1 MKRLCVFLTVLVCFC
16 IFTYTSAGDEYDMTE
31 DFRDELD
38 TFTDSLPD
46 VLQEDVGEYLRT
58 GDTAGL
64 LDESLSVSSVIGKI
78 WEQVKSAW
86 PTAVSIFFRLF
97 AVLLLSAIVRRMYST
112 FSRDGAGMPMEICF
126 SLCMVFAITPWMEN
140 ISAAGESY
148 LSALTTLI
156 DGVTPIAC
164 SLFVASGNLTAAA
177 TVNTSLMLVYTV
189 IQNVLQVFFLPIIR
203 LLFAMSI
210 VSYVGVGIRTDCLG
224 RFVRRLFTWLLSI
237 LTLILSLMIGIQH
250 SVALNVDSF
259 SVRTVKFALGSFIP
273 LVGNAISD
281 AIGTVA
287 GSLNMIKSACGAV
300 GVIATLILLL
310 PPLIY
315 TLLIRAALSA
325 AQGAAELLGC
335 EKEGRLLS
343 EIHGVFGYMMAVM
356 ALSSVLFV
364 FILSLMIG
372 IWF

>member
-1 MKRLCVFLTVLVCFC
+1 MVLV
-16 IFTYTSAGDEYDMTE
+16 
-31 DFRDELD
+31 
-38 TFTDSLPD
+38 
-46 VLQEDVGEYLRT
+46 
-58 GDTAGL
+58 
-64 LDESLSVSSVIGKI
+64 
-78 WEQVKSAW
+78 
-86 PTAVSIFFRLF
+86 
-97 AVLLLSAIVRRMYST
+97 
-112 FSRDGAGMPMEICF
+112 
-126 SLCMVFAITPWMEN
+126 ITPWIEST
-140 ISAAGESY
+140 SAAGETY
-148 LSALTTLI
+148 LSSLTTLI

-164 SLFVASGNLTAAA
+164 SLFVASGNLTTAA

-189 IQNVLQVFFLPIIR
+189 IQNVLQVFFLPAIR

-210 VSYVGVGIRTDCLG
+210 VSYVGIGIRTESLG

-237 LTLILSLMIGIQH
+237 LTLILSLLIGIQH

-287 GSLNMIKSACGAV
+287 GSLNLIKGACGAV
-300 GVIATLILLL
+300 GVIATLLLLL

-325 AQGAAELLGC
+325 AQGAAELMGC

-343 EIHGVFGYMMAVM
+343 EINGTFGYMMAVM
-356 ALSSVLFV
+356 ALSAVLFV
-364 FILSLMIG
+364 FILSLLIG
-372 IWF
+372 IRF

>member
-1 MKRLCVFLTVLVCFC
+1 MKQFCTLLTVIFC
-16 IFTYTSAGDEYDMTE
+16 IWICTYTSECVEYEMTD

-38 TFTDSLPD
+38 TFTDSLPESLQGD
-46 VLQEDVGEYLRT
+46 VWEYLQT
-58 GDTAGL
+58 GDAAGL

-86 PTAVSIFFRLF
+86 PTAVSVFFRLF
-97 AVLLLSAIVRRMYST
+97 AVLILTAVVRRIYSA
-112 FSRDGAGMPMEICF
+112 FSKDSTGIPMEICS
-126 SLCMVFAITPWMEN
+126 SLCMVLAITPWIEST
-140 ISAAGESY
+140 SAAGVTY
-148 LSALTTLI
+148 LSSLTTLV

-164 SLFVASGNLTAAA
+164 SLFVASGNLTTAA

-189 IQNVLQVFFLPIIR
+189 IQNVLQVFFLPAIR

-210 VSYVGVGIRTDCLG
+210 VSYVGIGIRTESLG

-237 LTLILSLMIGIQH
+237 LTLILSLLIGIQH

-287 GSLNMIKSACGAV
+287 GSLNLIKGACGAV
-300 GVIATLILLL
+300 GVIATLLLLL

-325 AQGAAELLGC
+325 AQGAAELMGC

-343 EIHGVFGYMMAVM
+343 EINGTFGYMMAVM
-356 ALSSVLFV
+356 ALSAVLFV
-364 FILSLMIG
+364 FILSLLIG
-372 IWF
+372 IRF